1 MALKS
6 DFNFSDREEIGIDN
20 GDIVYVKIKK
30 ATEEKSSFS
39 DWDDFLAQFK
49 IKLPLK
55 NVVAIMIDYRWNLI
69 QQNS

>member
-1 MALKS
+1 LALKS

-39 DWDDFLAQFK
+39 DWDDFLAQ
-49 IKLPLK
+49 LK
-55 NVVAIMIDYRWNLI
+55 
-69 QQNS
+69 